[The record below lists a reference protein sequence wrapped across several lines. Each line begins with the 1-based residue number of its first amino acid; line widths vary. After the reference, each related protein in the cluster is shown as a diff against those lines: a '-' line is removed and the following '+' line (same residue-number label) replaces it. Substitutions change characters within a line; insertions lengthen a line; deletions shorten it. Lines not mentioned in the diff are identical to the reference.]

1 MENKIRK
8 ENVMRVLLQRVSQAS
23 VVIDGEVVGTIG
35 KGVLLLVGITHDDT
49 RKEADFLVE
58 KAANLRVFD
67 DEDGVMNC
75 SLLDVGGEALVVSQF
90 TLYGD
95 ARKGRRPSYV
105 AAAPGAVS
113 EPLYEYFV
121 QKMRELGVTVAT
133 GRFGADMKVSLVN
146 DGPVTLWL
154 EKNA

>member
-1 MENKIRK
+1 
-8 ENVMRVLLQRVSQAS
+8 MRVLLQRVSQAS
-23 VVIDGEVVGTIG
+23 VMIDGEMVGNIG
-35 KGVLLLVGITHDDT
+35 RGVLLLVGITHSDT
-49 RKEADFLVE
+49 QKEADFLAE
-58 KAANLRVFD
+58 KCVNLRVFD
-67 DEDGVMNC
+67 DDDGVMNR
-75 SLLDVGGEALVVSQF
+75 SLLDVGGEVLAVSQF

-121 QKMRELGVTVAT
+121 SKLREQGVTVAT

-154 EKNA
+154 EKDA

>member
-23 VVIDGEVVGTIG
+23 VVIDGEVVGAIG

-67 DEDGVMNC
+67 DEEGVMNC

>member
-1 MENKIRK
+1 
-8 ENVMRVLLQRVSQAS
+8 MRVLLQRVSQAS
-23 VVIDGEVVGTIG
+23 VTIDGEIVGSIG
-35 KGVLLLVGITHDDT
+35 KGVLLLVGVTHSDT
-49 RKEADFLVE
+49 QNEADFLVE

-67 DEDGVMNC
+67 DENGVMNR

-95 ARKGRRPSYV
+95 AHKGRRPSYV
-105 AAAPGAVS
+105 AAAPGVVS

-121 QKMRELGVTVAT
+121 QKMRSLGVTVAT
-133 GRFGADMKVSLVN
+133 GRFGADMQVSLVN

>member
-1 MENKIRK
+1 
-8 ENVMRVLLQRVSQAS
+8 MRVLLQRVSQAS

>member
-1 MENKIRK
+1 
-8 ENVMRVLLQRVSQAS
+8 MRVLLQRVSQAS
-23 VVIDGEVVGTIG
+23 VTIDGETVGRIG
-35 KGVLLLVGITHDDT
+35 CGVLLLVGITHSDT
-49 RKEADFLVE
+49 QKEADFLAE
-58 KAANLRVFD
+58 KCVNLRVFD
-67 DEDGVMNC
+67 DDDGVMNR
-75 SLLDVGGEALVVSQF
+75 SLLDVGGEVLAVSQF

-121 QKMRELGVTVAT
+121 SKLREQGVTVAT

-154 EKNA
+154 EKDA